1 MNPNAVKD
9 KTGTPCQNEMT
20 GVDLNRN
27 WGVDF
32 GVAQTTQ
39 IGLNVNNR
47 VDECADSCGECY
59 RGPEPFSEPETRAI
73 RDFLKEKKDEIKFV
87 YNFHSNGNMW
97 IYPFNGRDPN
107 DIADRAPFA
116 LLAFQEI
123 GDEATFPEGMT
134 KDGNAKD
141 IIGERIG
148 GDCDDYILSEFRIPS
163 VTAELGREGQ
173 YIEEWQNK
181 NNEEA
186 LKICED
192 NSDYLEF
199 TYSKIGAQL
208 KLTPVQYQ
216 IIGDKHM
223 RVFLNVTN
231 IGLSDFN
238 SVPKAVRK
246 PSTASFLQTG
256 DWIFQE
262 AWAQIDTDQT
272 ANGTASSN
280 TTVIS
285 NDNSNQTD
293 TSN

>member
-1 MNPNAVKD
+1 MNPNAAKD
-9 KTGTPCQNEMT
+9 KEGTACTPEMS

-39 IGLNVNNR
+39 IGLNVNNK
-47 VDECADSCGECY
+47 VDECAEACGECY

-73 RDFLKEKKDEIKFV
+73 RDFLKDHKDEIKFV

-116 LLAFQEI
+116 LLAFNEI
-123 GDEATFPEGMT
+123 TSEATFPEGMT
-134 KDGNAKD
+134 RDGNAKD

-148 GDCDDYILSEFRIPS
+148 GDCDDYILSEFKIPS

-173 YIEEWQNK
+173 YVEEWANK
-181 NNEEA
+181 NVDEA
-186 LKICED
+186 LKICQD

-199 TYSKIGAQL
+199 TYQKIGAQVQL
-208 KLTPVQYQ
+208 NPVQYQ
-216 IIGDKHM
+216 IINDKFM

-238 SVPKAVRK
+238 SVPQTFKR
-246 PSTASFLQTG
+246 PGSSSFMQTG

-262 AWAQIDTDQT
+262 AMAQIE
-272 ANGTASSN
+272 NE
-280 TTVIS
+280 
-285 NDNSNQTD
+285 
-293 TSN
+293 